1 MKVFYSWQSDLDSS
15 RHSDFIRSAI
25 KSAIADRPS
34 LELENADRPEL
45 DEAGAGRVDA
55 ESIIAV
61 ILKKIS
67 DAAVVVADVTPVT
80 VVGNDKLTPNPN
92 VLYELGYAAAKLG
105 NRLILVMNDAEGYR
119 PKDMPFDIAQRPII
133 TYTLPANPTAVQK
146 KEAEKRLAK
155 TLAGA
160 INANVDDKRRSEANT
175 VKITR
180 TPHIVVDPSVWF
192 EKGSFPAQGYH
203 GRAIKLFVKSQ
214 PRAFMRIIPAGWQD
228 NRVPDFDAFRQATN
242 GDTPIAPYPEYPS
255 GASSNILHCAEGAAK
270 YWRVSDTAQG
280 DDLNADTLAVL
291 FDTTGEIWVV
301 NNLAM
306 FLNQK
311 NEWVFDFP
319 YALRSWRTSLSA
331 ALRFMDA
338 HHAFEKRLV
347 IAGLNIVQKTLIPVA
362 RNSAR
367 EGMKRDAIVERESA
381 DWSETAQD
389 AFMLQ
394 LFNKVRTA
402 YTLPVGDMAAMEQAM
417 RSR

>member
-1 MKVFYSWQSDLDSS
+1 MKIFYSWQSDLDSS

-25 KSAIADRPS
+25 KSVIANRPA
-34 LELENADRPEL
+34 LELEDADRPEL
-45 DEAGAGRVDA
+45 DEAGIGRVDA

-61 ILKKIS
+61 ILKKIA

-80 VVGNDKLTPNPN
+80 VVGHDKLTPNPN

-105 NRLILVMNDAEGYR
+105 NRLILVMNDAGGYR

-133 TYTLPANPTAVQK
+133 TYTLLANPTAAQK
-146 KEAEKRLAK
+146 KEAEKKLTKA
-155 TLAGA
+155 LVGA
-160 INANVDDKRRSEANT
+160 INSNIDDKRRDETNE

-180 TPHIVVDPSVWF
+180 TPNIKIDPSVWF

-203 GRAIKLFVKSQ
+203 GRAIKLFVQSQ
-214 PRAFMRIIPAGWQD
+214 PRAFMRIIPAGWKD
-228 NRVPDFDAFRQATN
+228 NRVPDFADFQRATN
-242 GDTPIAPYPEYPS
+242 GDTAIAPYPEYSS

-270 YWRVSDTAQG
+270 YWRVTDIARG
-280 DDLNADTLAVL
+280 DDINADTLAVL
-291 FDTTGEIWVV
+291 FDTTGEIWIV

-311 NEWVFDFP
+311 SEWVIDLPFT
-319 YALRSWRTSLSA
+319 LRSWRTSLRSA
-331 ALRFMDA
+331 LGFMDA
-338 HHAFEKRLV
+338 HQAVEKRLV
-347 IAGLNIVQKTLIPVA
+347 IAGLNIVQKTLIPVS

-367 EGMKRDAIVERESA
+367 EGMKRDAIIERESA

-394 LFNKVRTA
+394 LFNKVRAA
-402 YTLPVGDMAAMEQAM
+402 YTLPAGDIAAMEQVM
-417 RSR
+417 RGR